1 MSSLTQQQED
11 ELYSRLFQH
20 IRMGGNTCVTKAG
33 KKSEK
38 KFLAG
43 MKEIMDREIPASA
56 PDKHG
61 ALLQGSGQ
69 RASH

>member
-1 MSSLTQQQED
+1 MSLTQQQED
-11 ELYSRLFQH
+11 DLYSRLFQH

-33 KKSEK
+33 KRSEK

-43 MKEIMDREIPASA
+43 MKELMDRDIPAPEPA
-56 PDKHG
+56 KHG
-61 ALLQGSGQ
+61 HLLQESGQ